1 MSFYEY
7 PLFVDILLITMYVL
21 LFTTVALAVWS
32 MVNSIRQHGAEKDKR
47 SKATRY
53 ISIGVVVLL
62 TLTLGISWLSADST
76 PLNIN
81 GKAFDDRT
89 WLCISD
95 MLINS
100 SITMILIAAV
110 CVVVSMAA
118 PGRRK

>member
-21 LFTTVALAVWS
+21 LFATVALAVWS
-32 MVNSIRQHGAEKDKR
+32 MVNSIRQHGTEKDE

-53 ISIGVVVLL
+53 ISICVVALL
-62 TLTLGISWLSADST
+62 ILTLGISWFSADST

-81 GKAFDDRT
+81 GKAFEDRT

-100 SITMILIAAV
+100 SIAMILIAAA
-110 CVVVSMAA
+110 CVIVSMAA

>member
-7 PLFVDILLITMYVL
+7 PLFVDILLIAMYVL
-21 LFTTVALAVWS
+21 LFATVALAVWS
-32 MVNSIRQHGAEKDKR
+32 MVNSIRQHGTEKDE

-53 ISIGVVVLL
+53 ISICVVVLL
-62 TLTLGISWLSADST
+62 ILTLGISWFSADST

-81 GKAFDDRT
+81 GKAFEDRT

-100 SITMILIAAV
+100 SIAMILIAAA
-110 CVVVSMAA
+110 CVIVSMAA